1 MKLNADSL
9 KDKTVRKV
17 LAWFACGCLIAIL
30 GCETGIIDNFA
41 GIKVETTFRPDEIE
55 FDIFLLNENGR
66 PLIQHGSILTPGTG
80 PRSLSES
87 KFTDHVEIYSMRNG
101 VRSKK
106 VYDGRLIGLVWGA
119 VGGNRRVLF
128 AEIPHGLIEEDEQRD
143 TEMGVIIVTLQTEK
157 QGPFKDTLEN
167 TRIYRRTF

>member
-1 MKLNADSL
+1 MKLKTNFL
-9 KDKTVRKV
+9 QDKTVRKI
-17 LAWFACGCLIAIL
+17 LPWLACGCLIAIL

-41 GIKVETTFRPDEIE
+41 GIKVETTFRPSEIE

-87 KFTDHVEIYSMRNG
+87 KFTHHVEIYSMRNG
-101 VRSKK
+101 ARSKK

-128 AEIPHGLIEEDEQRD
+128 GEIPHRLIDKDEQSD
-143 TEMGVIIVTLQTEK
+143 TDMGVIIVTLQTEK

-167 TRIYRRTF
+167 RRIYRRIF

>member
-1 MKLNADSL
+1 MNADSL
-9 KDKTVRKV
+9 KNKRVRTV
-17 LAWFACGCLIAIL
+17 LPWLACGCLIAIL

-87 KFTDHVEIYSMRNG
+87 KFTHHVEIYSMREG
-101 VRSKK
+101 ARSKK
-106 VYDGRLIGLVWGA
+106 VYDGRLIGLQWGA

-128 AEIPHGLIEEDEQRD
+128 ADLPHRLIEKDEQRD
-143 TEMGVIIVTLQTEK
+143 TERGVIIVTLQTEK
-157 QGPFKDTLEN
+157 QGPFTDTLEN
-167 TRIYRRTF
+167 TRIYR

>member
-1 MKLNADSL
+1 MNVDSL
-9 KDKTVRKV
+9 KDKRVRTV
-17 LAWFACGCLIAIL
+17 LPWLACGCLIAIL

-41 GIKVETTFRPDEIE
+41 GIKVETTFRPNEIE

-87 KFTDHVEIYSMRNG
+87 KFTDHVEIYSMREG
-101 VRSKK
+101 ARSKK
-106 VYDGRLIGLVWGA
+106 VYDGRLIGLRWGA

-128 AEIPHGLIEEDEQRD
+128 ADLPHRLIEDDEQRD
-143 TEMGVIIVTLQTEK
+143 TERGVIIVTLQTEK
-157 QGPFKDTLEN
+157 QGPFTDTLEN
-167 TRIYRRTF
+167 TRIYR

>member
-1 MKLNADSL
+1 MNADFL
-9 KDKTVRKV
+9 KDKIVGKILPWLT
-17 LAWFACGCLIAIL
+17 WGCLIAIL

-41 GIKVETTFRPDEIE
+41 GIKVETTFRPSQIE

-87 KFTDHVEIYSMRNG
+87 KFTHHVEIYSMRNG
-101 VRSKK
+101 AKSKK
-106 VYDGRLIGLVWGA
+106 VYDGRVIGLQWGA

-128 AEIPHGLIEEDEQRD
+128 AEIPHRLIEEDEQRD
-143 TEMGVIIVTLQTEK
+143 TRMGVIIFTLQTDK
-157 QGPFKDTLEN
+157 QGPFKDTLEKAQ
-167 TRIYRRTF
+167 IYSRVP

>member
-1 MKLNADSL
+1 MNADFL
-9 KDKTVRKV
+9 KDKTVGKILSW
-17 LAWFACGCLIAIL
+17 LAWGCLIAIL

-41 GIKVETTFRPDEIE
+41 GIKVETTFRPSQIE

-87 KFTDHVEIYSMRNG
+87 KFTHHVEVYSMRNG
-101 VRSKK
+101 AKSKK
-106 VYDGRLIGLVWGA
+106 VYDGRLIGLQWGV

-128 AEIPHGLIEEDEQRD
+128 AEIPHRLIEEDEQRD
-143 TEMGVIIVTLQTEK
+143 TRMGVIIFTLQTDK
-157 QGPFKDTLEN
+157 QGPFKDTLED
-167 TRIYRRTF
+167 TRIYSQEP

>member
-1 MKLNADSL
+1 MNADSL
-9 KDKTVRKV
+9 KDKRVRTV
-17 LAWFACGCLIAIL
+17 LPWLACGCLIAIL

-87 KFTDHVEIYSMRNG
+87 KFTHHVEIYSLREG
-101 VRSKK
+101 ARSKK
-106 VYDGRLIGLVWGA
+106 VYDGRLIGLQWGA

-128 AEIPHGLIEEDEQRD
+128 ADLPHRLIEEDEQRD
-143 TEMGVIIVTLQTEK
+143 TERGVIIVTLQTEK
-157 QGPFKDTLEN
+157 QGPFTDTLED
-167 TRIYRRTF
+167 TRIYR